1 MKKEY
6 IGESVHV
13 EVERLSIVLTAE
25 DDDGTVFDIIHLQPH
40 VLKELLA
47 YVEEWQKEPVKHD

>member
-6 IGESVHV
+6 IGESVHI

-25 DDDGTVFDIIHLQPH
+25 DDDGTVFDVIHLQPH
-40 VLKELLA
+40 VLAELLA
-47 YVEEWQKEPVKHD
+47 YVEAWKQEEPV

>member
-6 IGESVHV
+6 MGDDVHLAV
-13 EVERLSIVLTAE
+13 EGGDLMLTKEDTNRVWDSIR
-25 DDDGTVFDIIHLQPH
+25 LQPH

-47 YVEEWQKEPVKHD
+47 YIEEWQKEPVKS